1 MKTIPENLKQLL
13 KSGKE
18 VIFDNERTSID
29 DFRSAKCTF
38 REERVNSWANGFVI
52 EFNGSFFTFKTFSA
66 FERKL
71 EQLKLDWNLEL
82 KSW

>member
-1 MKTIPENLKQLL
+1 MENLKELL

-18 VIFDNERTSID
+18 VVFNNERTFNTD
-29 DFRSAKCTF
+29 EGFRVALCSF
-38 REERVNSWANGFVI
+38 RDEARNSLANGFKI
-52 EFNGSFFTFKTFSA
+52 EFNGAIVVSSTRFDV

-71 EQLKLDWNLEL
+71 EQLKKDWNLEL

>member
-1 MKTIPENLKQLL
+1 MENLKQIL
-13 KSGKE
+13 KSGKV
-18 VIFDNERTSID
+18 VIFDNECTSDD

-38 REERVNSWANGFVI
+38 RDENKNTWANGFQI
-52 EFNGSFFTFKTFSA
+52 EFNGAIVVHSTRFDV

-71 EQLKLDWNLEL
+71 NQLRKDWNLEI